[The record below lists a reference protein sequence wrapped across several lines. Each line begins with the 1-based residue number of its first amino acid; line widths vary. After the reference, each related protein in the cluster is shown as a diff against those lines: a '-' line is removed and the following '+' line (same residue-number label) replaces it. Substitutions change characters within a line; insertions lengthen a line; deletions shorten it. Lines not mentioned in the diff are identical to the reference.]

1 MVWAVIILLIML
13 ECLTLFTLGGK
24 VDRMERVI
32 RSHDDHLAALNE
44 VNRIQSRHLDAIRVR
59 LDAAPVSQNGAVR
72 PMPMRGKR
80 ISRER

>member
-1 MVWAVIILLIML
+1 MVWVVIIGLVAL

-44 VNRIQSRHLDAIRVR
+44 VNRIQSRHLDAIRAR
-59 LDAAPVSQNGAVR
+59 LAAQPISQNGAVR
-72 PMPMRGKR
+72 PMPMRGRR